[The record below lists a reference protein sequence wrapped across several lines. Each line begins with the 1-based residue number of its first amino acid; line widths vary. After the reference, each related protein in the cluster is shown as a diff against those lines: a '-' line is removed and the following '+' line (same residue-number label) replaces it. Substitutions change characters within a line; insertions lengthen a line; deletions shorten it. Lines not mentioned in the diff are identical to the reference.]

1 MFHHLTH
8 TSAGE
13 KKNVTFPSNDSAL
26 PRRPDKSKSVGGLF
40 LILGRPVADKEVGC
54 KNTVCYL
61 TGCGLVSLNLVCVMT
76 PSRGIGGQSDVAT
89 PL

>member
-1 MFHHLTH
+1 M
-8 TSAGE
+8 
-13 KKNVTFPSNDSAL
+13 KKKKVTFPSNDSAL

-61 TGCGLVSLNLVCVMT
+61 TGCGLVLLNLVCVMT
-76 PSRGIGGQSDVAT
+76 SSRGIGGQSDVAT
-89 PL
+89 TLVGQIKT